1 MLAWRKRKH
10 WGLHGETDMMATDLM
25 ERDMMET
32 DMMVTDMIE
41 ARRVLWQA
49 LQQQQA
55 LQLQAPR
62 SLW

>member
-41 ARRVLWQA
+41 ARRVL
-49 LQQQQA
+49 
-55 LQLQAPR
+55 
-62 SLW
+62 